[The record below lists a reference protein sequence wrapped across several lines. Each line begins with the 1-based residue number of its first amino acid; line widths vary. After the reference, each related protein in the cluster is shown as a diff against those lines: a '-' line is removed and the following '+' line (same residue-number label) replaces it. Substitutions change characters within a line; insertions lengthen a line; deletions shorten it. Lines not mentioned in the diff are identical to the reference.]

1 MQDKSMGKTG
11 YDEEEYRRRRRE
23 GRYGEIFSKMEGF
36 RVKKAVQQ
44 ETLCKHYFYEKEGIK
59 ERKDIEMGIRRT
71 RKRSVSPFYKEYSK
85 KSSRKMRSMNI
96 HDKTCIE
103 KRREKMY
110 ERRSP
115 CENRSRGISPFG
127 ICDKRFNSRSPV
139 SINVSERRY
148 IDDLSRSRSNS
159 LERYSKSPKH
169 VSMKKETNYSPEY
182 YKNRHFYHKH
192 KNHFL
197 PSLEDRNT
205 EYQKTSNHINEK
217 GHQHSLSFSAS
228 SSSSSYNH
236 SSYKSNHET
245 NHYNSRFASKE
256 NYKNNLSASYHK
268 DNTDTARISYT
279 AYSHEKH
286 RHANDLKDSRYRYSN
301 SRSPRHRSSFSN
313 KLNENN
319 KETNILYESPDSY
332 TESSYATANT
342 HKYKDISDK
351 NSDYRYDTEN
361 SSNYTQSVQKSHKK
375 LHDTDELFNKTP
387 LKIMDLKKDV
397 AKKQDDTIG
406 PSFSGNTKHSMTPI
420 ISFKLSNTKN
430 TLSTSRVYLDNT
442 TDLNET
448 SYPPN
453 KIQESKTSLI
463 MENAQ
468 NEFKL
473 SKRSFD
479 FYDALKNN
487 ENLDSSLMKKSRK
500 SSENIPI
507 RDPENNINYSNN
519 NNIHRHSEDSQTQ
532 KNVSIK
538 MPIAKITMMDSKE
551 GFVYERIGQVGE
563 GTYGKVY
570 KARNRITNELVALK
584 KIRMEYEKNGFP
596 ITAMREIKLLQSLKH
611 PNVVCLLE
619 MMVEKSTVY
628 MVFEYMDHDLSG
640 VLSNP
645 NFRFEPSHAKHLCKQ
660 MLDGLEYLHHRG
672 VLHRDI
678 KGSNILLDNFGQLKL
693 ADFGLARYYH
703 KKRDTADYTN
713 RVITLWFR
721 PPELLLGA
729 TAYGPAVDIWS
740 AGCIMIEL
748 FTRKPLF
755 PGHDE
760 IHQLELIY
768 DMMGTP
774 THENWPS
781 VDQLPWFE
789 LLKPSEKKIG
799 KFYDRYSSILSPAA
813 LSLLSNILA
822 LDPSK
827 RPTATDA
834 LKHTFFTQEEPK
846 PMPPLGLGNMKGDWH
861 EYESK
866 RRRKLREDKEVN
878 ENIETGNIKK

>member
-1 MQDKSMGKTG
+1 MRFKNMGKIG
-11 YDEEEYRRRRRE
+11 YEEDGYRKRWKERRLTD
-23 GRYGEIFSKMEGF
+23 IFSKMENY
-36 RVKKAVQQ
+36 RLKKTMQ
-44 ETLCKHYFYEKEGIK
+44 EETSYKHYFYEKEGIIDKK
-59 ERKDIEMGIRRT
+59 EIERDSGRN
-71 RKRSVSPFYKEYSK
+71 RKRSVSPYHKECSK
-85 KSSRKMRSMNI
+85 KISRKSHSINI
-96 HDKTCIE
+96 HDKTYVE
-103 KRREKMY
+103 KRKETFYK
-110 ERRSP
+110 RRSP
-115 CENRSRGISPFG
+115 SENISRGLSPFG
-127 ICDKRFNSRSPV
+127 LNDKRYNSRSPGP
-139 SINVSERRY
+139 INVSERRY
-148 IDDLSRSRSNS
+148 VDNLSRSRSNS
-159 LERYSKSPKH
+159 LERYSKSPKYI
-169 VSMKKETNYSPEY
+169 SLKQESNYSPEY
-182 YKNRHFYHKH
+182 LKDRHFYHKH
-192 KNHFL
+192 KNYFL
-197 PSLEDRNT
+197 PSLEDKKSD
-205 EYQKTSNHINEK
+205 YQKTSNHINKK
-217 GHQHSLSFSAS
+217 GHQYSLSFSAS
-228 SSSSSYNH
+228 SYSH

-245 NHYNSRFASKE
+245 NHHNSRFTSRE
-256 NYKNNLSASYHK
+256 NYKNNLYASHHR
-268 DNTDTARISYT
+268 DDSGTSYLSSYM
-279 AYSHEKH
+279 ADSHEKH
-286 RHANDLKDSRYRYSN
+286 RDANDLKNPRYRYSN
-301 SRSPRHRSSFSN
+301 SGDPCHNSSFSN
-313 KLNENN
+313 EFDKNS
-319 KETNILYESPDSY
+319 KETHVLYESPDSY
-332 TESSYATANT
+332 TESSYATTNT
-342 HKYKDISDK
+342 HKYKDISK
-351 NSDYRYDTEN
+351 NSYYLHDTEN
-361 SSNYTQSVQKSHKK
+361 SGNYTQSSEKSNKK
-375 LHDTDELFNKTP
+375 LHDTDELFNRNSS
-387 LKIMDLKKDV
+387 KIMDFKKDV
-397 AKKQDDTIG
+397 IKKQDDTID
-406 PSFSGNTKHSMTPI
+406 PHFSENIKHSMTPI

-430 TLSTSRVYLDNT
+430 TLSTSRIYLDNT
-442 TDLNET
+442 SSLNET
-448 SYPPN
+448 SYSHNN
-453 KIQESKTSLI
+453 KTQESKTSLT
-463 MENAQ
+463 MENTQ

-473 SKRSFD
+473 SKRSLD
-479 FYDALKNN
+479 FNDTLEND
-487 ENLDSSLMKKSRK
+487 ENLNSSLMKKSR

-507 RDPENNINYSNN
+507 RDLENNINYSND
-519 NNIHRHSEDSQTQ
+519 IHQHSEDFQTQ
-532 KNVSIK
+532 GNISIK
-538 MPIAKITMMDSKE
+538 MPIAKITIMDSKE

-645 NFRFEPSHAKHLCKQ
+645 NFQFELSHAKHLCKQ

-774 THENWPS
+774 THENWPT

-813 LSLLSNILA
+813 LNLLSNILA

-846 PMPPLGLGNMKGDWH
+846 PEPPLGLGNMKGDWH

-866 RRRKLREDKEVN
+866 RRRKKLREDKEAN
-878 ENIETGNIKK
+878 ENMETENMTK